1 MFQELRQIN
10 EEADARREDQE
21 KLSQCERLQV
31 ALENGEML
39 TRMSCL
45 NDHGIMNPT
54 ARISELRSMGLP
66 VVTRMVGVRN
76 RWDTKV
82 KVAQW
87 FLPDQDKPLA
97 PTRKNRR

>member
-1 MFQELRQIN
+1 MFAELNKIN
-10 EEADARREDQE
+10 EEADQFWAGQE
-21 KLSQCERLQV
+21 KLSQRGMMQK
-31 ALENGEML
+31 ALEDGRLL
-39 TRMSCL
+39 TRMDCL
-45 NDHGIMNPT
+45 QEFGIMNPT